1 MGLWLFW
8 ITSRPANRKLFP
20 FYAEINWGKMSLI
33 IGNGSLLHSE
43 SESRSVLSNSLWSH
57 RLYSPWNSPGQH
69 IGVGSLSLLQGIFPT
84 QGQNPG
90 LLHCRQIL
98 YRMSHKEVHCI
109 GVSSINRDNAH
120 AWFRRLKQSIVLFSH
135 HLWGFRATFNLS
147 FPLWQMSALL
157 VWVCEMSPSDIQTS
171 NHVLSNGKV
180 LALKVL
186 NLFWNETIEE

>member
-1 MGLWLFW
+1 MLVTHLCP
-8 ITSRPANRKLFP
+8 TLCDPVDCSPP
-20 FYAEINWGKMSLI
+20 
-33 IGNGSLLHSE
+33 GS
-43 SESRSVLSNSLWSH
+43 SVH
-57 RLYSPWNSPGQH
+57 G
-69 IGVGSLSLLQGIFPT
+69 ILQARTLECSFLRGIFPT
-84 QGQNPG
+84 QASNLG